1 MVSLLSVAA
10 GQEFLGKERSS
21 VAQEGNRQMFA
32 VDTQLLKQFTQIAV
46 GWIISKVDVM
56 T

>member
-46 GWIISKVDVM
+46 GWIINKVDMM